1 MAILLTLDYK
11 TYVMEVLMS
20 NEPNSK
26 VNDPPQKGSLMEIL
40 LTSLRLGL
48 TSFGGPVAHLAYF
61 KDEYVDKKKWL
72 DDKLYADI
80 IAVCQFLPGPAS
92 SQVGISIGMLRGGIP
107 GGILSFLGFTVPSVL
122 VLIIFALV
130 YQTFDLEGAVFI
142 NSLKIVAVA
151 VVLHALIGMGRNL
164 APDFPRMLMAIGAAG
179 LMLIYPNAWIQI
191 LTIVIGGIIGYILF
205 RNKAENKISDFKFNL
220 TRKVGIISFS
230 TLAGLLILLPVLN
243 SMFNSQYLNLIDI
256 FFRVGSIVFGGGHV
270 VLPMIEREVVPTGL
284 VTPDQF
290 LAGYGMAQ
298 AVPGPLFT
306 FASYLGTVMLG
317 TTGGIVATVAMFLP
331 SFLLVMSAL
340 PFLNVLRGN
349 EKFQSVLMGVNA
361 TVVGILLAAFYD
373 PVFTSGINTGRDFFL
388 ALLLFFMLF
397 RMKLPAWMI
406 VILGVIAGY
415 LLQLLP

>member
-1 MAILLTLDYK
+1 
-11 TYVMEVLMS
+11 MS